1 MCFTSLLVW
10 LTNRGHRYIQTTAI
24 SVWHASGTC
33 AMLPF
38 GNGGVVD
45 PTLKVYGVKGLRIVD
60 ASIMPV
66 IPDQHPMAAVYMIAE
81 KAAKLISAEWA
92 F

>member
-1 MCFTSLLVW
+1 
-10 LTNRGHRYIQTTAI
+10 
-24 SVWHASGTC
+24 
-33 AMLPF
+33 MLPR
-38 GNGGVVD
+38 GSGGVVD
-45 PTLKVYGVKGLRIVD
+45 SNLKVYGVQSLRIVD

-81 KAAKLISAEWA
+81 KAAAMIKHEYS